1 MYYLISDEFPHPNL
15 ANKDGLL
22 AVGGNL
28 LPETLIKAYSMGI
41 FPWYNEDEPI
51 LWWSPNPRLV
61 LYPKQIKV
69 SNSMKQLLKKQPFD
83 YTINHNFEAVINYC
97 RNTRIESG
105 TWISEEIVESY
116 TLLYHMGYALSVEV
130 WQNKQLV
137 GGLYGVL
144 IGKAFFGESMFTLV
158 PNASKAGLIWFC
170 YHCLQQGIQIID
182 CQQSTPHLKSM
193 GAVEISRS
201 LFLQQI
207 QAAMI

>member
-1 MYYLISDEFPHPNL
+1 MFYVIGDEFPHPSL
-15 ANKDGLL
+15 ANEEGLL
-22 AVGGNL
+22 AIGGNL

-61 LYPKQIKV
+61 LYPKQVKV
-69 SNSMKQLLKKQPFD
+69 SSSMKQLLKKQPFD
-83 YTINHNFEAVINYC
+83 YSINHNFESVIGHC
-97 RNTRIESG
+97 RQIREDSG
-105 TWISEEIVESY
+105 TWISKDIVEAY
-116 TLLYHMGYALSVEV
+116 TLLQQMGYALSVEV

-144 IGKAFFGESMFTLV
+144 IGKAFFGESMFALV
-158 PNASKAGLIWFC
+158 PNASKAAIIWFC

-193 GAVEISRS
+193 GAVEISRD
-201 LFLQQI
+201 LFLKQI
-207 QAAMI
+207 QEAM